1 MSVKRQE
8 RALRWL
14 ANNAT
19 EKTAHKFGGGWHAG
33 KGIRGSQQKNVYTH
47 DSKRK
52 GGGRREGVEIFL
64 I

>member
-33 KGIRGSQQKNVYTH
+33 KGIRGSQQKTFTH
-47 DSKRK
+47 TILK
-52 GGGRREGVEIFL
+52 GRGAGGEKVWKVS
-64 I
+64 